1 MNQVT
6 GPAENT
12 GETNNEGELVNQIEI
27 ANAFEGAINAKIK
40 GTNKEVQNY
49 FGRDRDKV
57 VEDFKDILDKRG
69 FFDSKIEQ
77 FNPEVNDN
85 FSGYMAGIINNAY
98 KDLQDKNTK
107 RIKTVPTSKK
117 IGGEE
122 SRATIGET
130 LVSDEISPEDYTD
143 IQASAR

>member
-1 MNQVT
+1 MSQVEWLEFT
-6 GPAENT
+6 GKM
-12 GETNNEGELVNQIEI
+12 NNEGELVNQVKI

-49 FGRDRDKV
+49 FGTSKDNV
-57 VEDFKDILDKRG
+57 IEDFKELLDKRG

-77 FNPEVNDN
+77 FNPEINDN

-98 KDLQDKNTK
+98 KDLLDKNTK

-117 IGGEE
+117 N
-122 SRATIGET
+122 RW
-130 LVSDEISPEDYTD
+130 
-143 IQASAR
+143 